1 MKYILYDTDPSQDPV
16 YGVYDTFEEAEA
28 ARGRYITSEVERML
42 KEDYKDLG
50 LDPTNPDDIQWLR
63 FDTELTLAIQKLEKN
78 Y

>member
-1 MKYILYDTDPSQDPV
+1 MKYILYDTDPNTDPV
-16 YGVYDTFEEAEA
+16 YGVYDTYEEANEA
-28 ARGRYITSEVERML
+28 RERLVASEIERMFE
-42 KEDYKDLG
+42 EDYKDLG